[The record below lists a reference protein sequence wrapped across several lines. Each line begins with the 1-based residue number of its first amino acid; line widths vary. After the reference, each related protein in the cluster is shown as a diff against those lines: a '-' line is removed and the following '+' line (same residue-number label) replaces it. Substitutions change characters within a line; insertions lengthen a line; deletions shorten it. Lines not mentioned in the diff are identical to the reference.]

1 MSLLRRRLGV
11 RNSYMAQSAY
21 YPDVL
26 VEYLNLFH
34 GCEGTKKSHSI
45 QMKWEYIL
53 VNKNENA
60 INTGLDFGGLNFQTS
75 GLDFVS
81 R

>member
-1 MSLLRRRLGV
+1 
-11 RNSYMAQSAY
+11 MAQSAY
-21 YPDVL
+21 YPGVL

-60 INTGLDFGGLNFQTS
+60 VNAMLKQCIDVIVLIYHNISSTQH
-75 GLDFVS
+75 
-81 R
+81 